1 MSPPRPVV
9 TLASL
14 RRRLACLLYESLL
27 LLGVFAAGFLLPQ
40 VLLGIALGATLP
52 GWLSWLHLFVLF
64 GVYFVCLWRRN
75 GQTLAMQTWQV
86 QLVDEHGRPPS
97 LARCLLRYA
106 LCWPGMLLLASGVG
120 LIWTAFVDADRQFP
134 HDRIAGTRL
143 VFNPRMSQET
153 D

>member
-1 MSPPRPVV
+1 MSSSRPVV

-40 VLLGIALGATLP
+40 VLLGMALGLSVP

-64 GVYFVCLWRRN
+64 GIYFVWLWRRN
-75 GQTLAMQTWQV
+75 GQTLAMQTWQL
-86 QLVDEHGRPPS
+86 QLVDEHGKPPN
-97 LARCLLRYA
+97 LGRCLLRYA
-106 LCWPGMLLLASGVG
+106 LCWPGMLLLVSGVG

-143 VFNPRMSQET
+143 VFNPRISQET